1 MEKLSEPTPFIKD
14 KPVMVITVINCVLA
28 ALNLILTVVRL
39 RSHDFKVPV
48 QYIVNDG
55 TVLQTSNWY
64 SLYSLALFSVVGV
77 MVTTLLAIRLHKG
90 NRVFANGTLLAYTV
104 VAVMSLLVTNALLG
118 LVSKV

>member
-1 MEKLSEPTPFIKD
+1 MEKISEPTPFIKD

-64 SLYSLALFSVVGV
+64 SLYSFALFSVVGV
-77 MVTTLLAIRLHKG
+77 VVTTLLAIRLHKG
-90 NRVFANGTLLAYTV
+90 SRVFANGTLLAYTV